1 MVKGTPRP
9 GCKSLRPL
17 AAIHES
23 KVGAIKLRAIKL
35 GIFVTAKIAEILYPG
50 AFIPWIAYQ
59 SIWNAAQKA
68 G

>member
-1 MVKGTPRP
+1 
-9 GCKSLRPL
+9 L

-23 KVGAIKLRAIKL
+23 KVRAIKL